1 MSVRAYRVI
10 KIETAH
16 PESFNLW
23 HDKEILGWLERH
35 TDFIDNLDRDGNGL
49 TYILVEDLER
59 MLAEIGDS
67 LNKDTKE
74 RIEADIKFAKSRDD
88 EVIQYYCY

>member
-23 HDKEILGWLERH
+23 HDDEVLGWLEEH
-35 TDFIDNLDRDGNGL
+35 TDFLDNLDRDGNGL
-49 TYILVEDLER
+49 TSILVEDLER

-88 EVIQYYCY
+88 EVIKYYCY

>member
-23 HDKEILGWLERH
+23 HNDEILGWLEEH
-35 TDFIDNLDRDGNGL
+35 TNFLDSLDTDGNGL
-49 TYILVEDLER
+49 TSILVEDLER

-67 LNKDTKE
+67 IDKDTKE
-74 RIEADIKFAKSRDD
+74 RIEGDIEFAKSQGD